1 MHCESVFT
9 TFVLRWSFLKPSL
22 LLALHETT
30 CKANL
35 VITKCCEQARL
46 ARWQQSKYTDYAGTS
61 DYAGTAEWKQLDLQS
76 IQDRDHFGHLSIFNI
91 SESPLKNLVQDLK
104 QILWCAILRKH
115 LANISYL
122 AWSSKL
128 HVELIC
134 QQFFQF
140 IGTWYWQQLLLKMT
154 VHFFTLFLIL
164 LFAFQCNQTGINTKR
179 IFINEFYG
187 VGGKPFIEL
196 ARKPQSKLSTD

>member
-1 MHCESVFT
+1 M
-9 TFVLRWSFLKPSL
+9 

-46 ARWQQSKYTDYAGTS
+46 ARWQQSKYT

-104 QILWCAILRKH
+104 QIL
-115 LANISYL
+115 
-122 AWSSKL
+122 
-128 HVELIC
+128 
-134 QQFFQF
+134 
-140 IGTWYWQQLLLKMT
+140 
-154 VHFFTLFLIL
+154 
-164 LFAFQCNQTGINTKR
+164 
-179 IFINEFYG
+179 
-187 VGGKPFIEL
+187 
-196 ARKPQSKLSTD
+196 